1 MAQTTPTGAEVVA
14 RTLARAGVRRVF
26 SLSGNQVLSL
36 YESLDRAG
44 VAIVHTRHEGAA
56 VHMADAWA
64 RLTGEVGVC
73 LVSAG
78 PGHAN
83 ALGALAVAGTGES
96 AVLLLSGHAPL
107 ARAGQGAF
115 QEMDQA
121 GLARPLVRWAQVATS
136 PAVLGAQ
143 VASALRAAQRGIPG
157 PVHLSLPV
165 DVLEAPAPAGPDA
178 ATDAAP
184 DVGAGRAAEGE
195 EAGEAAPPDGAAVR
209 AVLDAL
215 SGAARPLI
223 LAGAAGG
230 RPALHARLEALS
242 ARSGVP
248 WLRVDHPRG
257 LADPGLGRAAEA
269 VAAADVL
276 LLVGK
281 RQDYRLGYAAPPVLA
296 SGVRLLQIDPEREAI
311 GRHRPVE
318 VAIVAGLLPALDA
331 LLAAAGDGVGGA
343 GGAGGARSGPAAWA
357 ARVAALRAAP
367 SGDDPD
373 AAGDGAP
380 GGGLHPWAVLGVL
393 AAALDARRLRGRDVC
408 LVVDGGEFGQWARA
422 RLRPAPPGDL
432 VNEPSGAIGYALPF
446 AVAAALARPAATVVA
461 LAGDGAFGFYAL
473 ELETAA
479 RCAAPVLVV
488 VGNDA
493 AWGTERHLQLRRYG
507 ADRAVATDLLPAR
520 YDVLATALG
529 GHGEHVEALD
539 ALRPALERALDAVA
553 AGRPAVVDVRL
564 RSVPSPAAGAL

>member
-1 MAQTTPTGAEVVA
+1 
-14 RTLARAGVRRVF
+14 
-26 SLSGNQVLSL
+26 
-36 YESLDRAG
+36 
-44 VAIVHTRHEGAA
+44 
-56 VHMADAWA
+56 
-64 RLTGEVGVC
+64 
-73 LVSAG
+73 
-78 PGHAN
+78 
-83 ALGALAVAGTGES
+83 
-96 AVLLLSGHAPL
+96 
-107 ARAGQGAF
+107 
-115 QEMDQA
+115 
-121 GLARPLVRWAQVATS
+121 
-136 PAVLGAQ
+136 
-143 VASALRAAQRGIPG
+143 
-157 PVHLSLPV
+157 
-165 DVLEAPAPAGPDA
+165 
-178 ATDAAP
+178 
-184 DVGAGRAAEGE
+184 
-195 EAGEAAPPDGAAVR
+195 VR

-215 SGAARPLI
+215 RGAARPLI

-248 WLRVDHPRG
+248 WLRIDHPRG

-276 LLVGK
+276 LLLGK

-296 SGVRLLQIDPEREAI
+296 SGCRLLQVDPEREAI
-311 GRHRPVE
+311 GRHHPVE

-331 LLAAAGDGVGGA
+331 LLAAAGGGA
-343 GGAGGARSGPAAWA
+343 GGAGAAAPGAPGAHGAWA

-367 SGDDPD
+367 AGDDPH
-373 AAGDGAP
+373 AAGDATAA
-380 GGGLHPWAVLGVL
+380 GGLHPWAVLGVL
-393 AAALDARRLRGRDVC
+393 AAALDARRRRGRDVC

-479 RCAAPVLVV
+479 RCAAAVLVV

-493 AWGTERHLQLRRYG
+493 AWGTERHLQTRRYG
-507 ADRAVATDLLPAR
+507 PDRAVATDLLPAR

-539 ALRPALERALDAVA
+539 AVRPALERALDAVA

>member
-1 MAQTTPTGAEVVA
+1 VVSGGDRDETAATGAAAVA
-14 RTLARAGVRRVF
+14 RALARAGVRRVF

-36 YESLDRAG
+36 YEALDRAG

-83 ALGALAVAGTGES
+83 ALGALAMAGTGEA

-107 ARAGQGAF
+107 GRAGQGAF

-121 GLARPLVRWAQVATS
+121 GLARPLVRWAEVATS
-136 PAVLGAQ
+136 PAALAPL
-143 VASALRAAQRGIPG
+143 VAHALRAAQQGVPG

-165 DVLEAPAPAGPDA
+165 DVLEATLPAAAAGVTVEA
-178 ATDAAP
+178 A
-184 DVGAGRAAEGE
+184 G
-195 EAGEAAPPDGAAVR
+195 GEAAGAPPDAAAVR

-215 SGAARPLI
+215 RGAARPLI

-248 WLRVDHPRG
+248 WLRLDHPRG
-257 LADPGLGRAAEA
+257 LADPALGRAGAA

-296 SGVRLLQIDPEREAI
+296 PDCRLLQIDPAPEAI
-311 GRHRPVE
+311 GRHRPAE

-331 LLAAAGDGVGGA
+331 LLAAGAGDEAGGGA
-343 GGAGGARSGPAAWA
+343 HAAW
-357 ARVAALRAAP
+357 RVQVAALRAAP
-367 SGDDPD
+367 SGDGADGDADAD
-373 AAGDGAP
+373 AA
-380 GGGLHPWAVLGVL
+380 GLHPWAVLGAL
-393 AAALDARRLRGRDVC
+393 ADALDARRRGGAAVC

-446 AVAAALARPAATVVA
+446 AVAARLARPEATAVA
-461 LAGDGAFGFYAL
+461 IAGDGAFGFYAL

-479 RCAAPVLVV
+479 RCAAPVLAV

-493 AWGTERHLQLRRYG
+493 AWGTERHLQTRRYG
-507 ADRAVATDLLPAR
+507 PGREVATALLPAR
-520 YDVLATALG
+520 YDALAVALG
-529 GHGEHVEALD
+529 GHGEHVEALS
-539 ALRPALERALDAVA
+539 ALRPALDRALDAVA